1 MLYYSVTGEAIDA
14 MMKSPGEVRG
24 AVFKTDEN
32 FILEKG
38 GEEKLK
44 EVESELEEMGHS
56 FSYKNI
62 KNMEYYP
69 WGMRALS
76 LLAISRVFNM
86 DKKMIEE
93 MGRVAPKKSF
103 IVRFF
108 MRHFFTVESTFKKAA
123 EMWREHH
130 TIGRLEVVELDNDK
144 RKAVVRLYN
153 LNFHPIFCDY
163 LCGYFAAI
171 AKIVE
176 GKEVKCE
183 EVKCFF
189 KGESFFHEFLLTW

>member
-1 MLYYSVTGEAIDA
+1 MHYDVTKEAIDA

-24 AVFKTDEN
+24 TVFKTDES

-38 GEEKLK
+38 GPGKLI
-44 EVESELEEMGHS
+44 EIERELDEMGHP
-56 FSYKNI
+56 FLYKEI
-62 KNMEYYP
+62 DNMKYYP
-69 WGMRALS
+69 WGRRVLS
-76 LLAISRVFNM
+76 LLAISRVLNM
-86 DKKMIEE
+86 DKSKIEE

-108 MRHFFTVESTFKKAA
+108 MRHFFTIESTFKKAA

-130 TIGRLEVVELDNDK
+130 TIGRLEVVELSNEEK
-144 RKAVVRLYN
+144 KAVVRLYN

-171 AKIVE
+171 AKMVE

>member
-1 MLYYSVTGEAIDA
+1 MFYYSITKESIDE

-24 AVFKTDEN
+24 TVFKTDED
-32 FILEKG
+32 FILNKG
-38 GEEKLK
+38 GEKKLK
-44 EVESELEEMGHS
+44 EVEKELEEMGYP
-56 FSYKNI
+56 FLYKEI

-69 WGMRALS
+69 WGRRILS
-76 LLAISRVFNM
+76 LLAISQVFSM
-86 DKKMIEE
+86 DKNMVGE

-108 MRHFFTVESTFKKAA
+108 MKHFFTIESTFKKAS

-130 TIGRLEVVELDNDK
+130 TIGRLEVVELDDNAK
-144 RKAVVRLYN
+144 RAIVRLYN

-171 AKIVE
+171 AKMVE

-189 KGESFFHEFLLTW
+189 RGESPFHEFLLTW